1 MKEFHLPPCGIYI
14 GSGIYPMAKDYLL
27 CVMLGH
33 QAWMQQ
39 SSHPLEMID
48 LIVKDNQGNLAQVW
62 GVPRGYSPQ
71 VQAEWFY
78 ALDEIGINVPPPD
91 WKTGEHVYAVK
102 EQTLKDHADRFGAG
116 LLRFM
121 KEAEK
126 RGIYTTFIYTSAK
139 QEWIDRFKEVGDHYL
154 GYDFGERYSC
164 SFKSAMERT
173 GKPASKIN
181 LDDLADDLIARIRE
195 FVSARH
201 AAGWG
206 NIMATS
212 GSFALDYE
220 IEGGTDIPLT
230 EDFPFPNQNFS
241 SAYSRGLFRQYDL
254 PAWGSHLAHEHY
266 AWLPNATPRRMDLLA
281 TAFAQKYMG
290 GAKIIINESGNWFV
304 EGTLVEDS
312 PRHAFPAVPLKP
324 AEAPWGG
331 DPSQTVPKFVPFME
345 EARKLYHT
353 LDYGSDIC
361 RTYRRVISDF
371 WDFVKANGTPAG
383 QPESTMAVVKGRHD
397 FCSPMYVPTYAIAG
411 AGPRADENPC
421 WYHGVPELGW
431 EIVRKTF
438 FPTPPVLGEFPN
450 IQLSATPYG
459 TVDIVSFAQSDLSA
473 EKLFRHY
480 KALAFSGWNSAT
492 QRQYETLVEYVR
504 LGGRLFISIPHL
516 STNVERNFL
525 SYKVEELVN
534 GGDFS
539 ELCGVKVKGR
549 GSPFY
554 WSTAPRDGDG
564 RLGFRFPRR
573 FGINFVH
580 RGVIEITDPTAE
592 VLLVDDEE
600 SSPLLISH
608 KLGKGETLFLNS
620 WAYPGAWASDFGPGA
635 RVGSTGVIGCV
646 YRYLAKLS
654 RGQVW
659 ISERGE
665 DDPGAE
671 CGFIAYSF
679 FPESGDICLHNVDFD
694 HPHSF
699 TLHAPGGARDVTLP
713 PAVFRRLKP
722 DGTICEFET
731 RARRKDRA

>member
-1 MKEFHLPPCGIYI
+1 MKELKLPECGIYI

-48 LIVKDNQGNLAQVW
+48 LIEKDNQGNLAQVW

-91 WKTGEHVYAVK
+91 WKTGDHVYAAK
-102 EQTLKDHADRFGAG
+102 EEVLEEHSERFGAG

-121 KEAEK
+121 KEAKK
-126 RGIYTTFIYTSAK
+126 RGIYTTFIYTNSK
-139 QEWIDRFKEVGDHYL
+139 QQWIDRFGEVGKYYL
-154 GYDFGERYSC
+154 GYDFGERYAC
-164 SFKSAMERT
+164 SFSGAMERT
-173 GKPASKIN
+173 GKPAEKIN
-181 LDDLADDLIARIRE
+181 LDDLADDLISRVRE
-195 FVSARH
+195 YVAGRH
-201 AAGWG
+201 KAGWG
-206 NIMATS
+206 NVMATS

-241 SAYSRGLFRQYDL
+241 SAYSRGLFHQYSL

-266 AWLPNATPRRMDLLA
+266 AWLPNSSKYRMALLR

-312 PRHAFPAVPLKP
+312 PRHFFPAVPLKP
-324 AEAPWGG
+324 SEAPWGG
-331 DPSQTVPKFVPFME
+331 DPSQTVPKFVPYME

-353 LDYGSDIC
+353 LDYGSKIC
-361 RTYRRVISDF
+361 RSYRKVISDF
-371 WDFVKANGTPAG
+371 YDFVKANGTPAG
-383 QPESTMAVVKGRHD
+383 QPETTMAVIKGRHD
-397 FCSPMYVPTYAIAG
+397 FCSPMHVPTYAIAN

-421 WYHGVPELGW
+421 WYEGIPEVGW

-438 FPTPPVLGEFPN
+438 FPTPPVLGEFQN

-459 TVDIVSFAQSDLSA
+459 TVDIVSFAQTDLDA
-473 EKLFRHY
+473 KKLFKHY

-492 QRQYETLVEYVR
+492 QKQYDTLVEYVR

-516 STNVERNFL
+516 STNVERNYL
-525 SYKVEELVN
+525 NYKVDELVN

-539 ELCGVKVKGR
+539 ELCGVKVLGR
-549 GSPFY
+549 GSQFY

-564 RLGFRFPRR
+564 RLGFKFPRR

-580 RGVIEITDPTAE
+580 RGQIEITDSKAE
-592 VLLVDDEE
+592 VLVVDDEE
-600 SSPLLISH
+600 ASPLLIFH

-620 WAYPGAWASDFGPGA
+620 WAYPGAWASDFGPGG
-635 RVGSTGVIGCV
+635 REGSTGLIGAI
-646 YRYLAKLS
+646 YSYLAMQVK
-654 RGQVW
+654 GKVW
-659 ISERGE
+659 ISEKGG
-665 DDPGAE
+665 DKPGRE
-671 CGFIAYSF
+671 CGYIAYSY
-679 FPESGDICLHNVDFD
+679 FPKSGDICLHNVDFS
-694 HPHSF
+694 HSHTF
-699 TLHAPGGARDVTLP
+699 TLHTPAGDTEVKLP
-713 PAVFRRLKP
+713 PAIFRRIKP
-722 DGTICEFET
+722 DGTVCEF
-731 RARRKDRA
+731 KCI